1 MSINK
6 TFDGK
11 PLCMGVSG
19 FGHYKTERADAPNYP
34 PAVLSPADIL
44 EMIRELTSLCSD
56 PKFSDA
62 VNTLKAHVED
72 MNNPHH
78 TTLSQFSES
87 IAEVLYKEF
96 IARTKSVIS
105 LDEFKKALFETIH
118 IATDAEINEG
128 VCTTAVLSVFGA
140 RKYLSQHDT
149 DPNAHQALFDR
160 IIPGDPILEDPSFAW
175 YPQYGI
181 SEYYIKP
188 LEVELTEAEEKVPYT
203 YVGMDGYIHTE
214 EEDVLPV
221 DYVHQIPL
229 VPFFSTRK
237 NLIVDSLSCTIFK
250 QNNLRILEE
259 AEEAPD
265 KTITATAIYQNDEVG
280 RWEVNLVYPNCILPP
295 KQPRTFS
302 IFVKADDQ
310 KNVKIEF
317 QDSYNVDLP
326 TYAIYN
332 LADNTCFIINHLE
345 NYQASLQKLS
355 NGWYRCCF
363 SMYNKKGV
371 VSDLKITFFDHQEM
385 DSNDFMTDAN
395 GKISAYVWGIQYED
409 GFQPSPYIPT
419 RGKIGVRPGIQ
430 IVVPVDDWYR
440 NKAQTFHI
448 DYWKPT
454 NDPTQDTRPLL
465 VMRNGEKAAMDISH
479 VDQRVCVKRFYTYSE
494 IGREF
499 EITTLQ
505 DEVTPPDT
513 SVLQVTHGLDNT
525 KTLTRVNTLLSM
537 KSKSDLLHNPG
548 TDLYVGCSPDGLF
561 LNGYIGDIIFYPLCV
576 SENEAQFLN
585 GEAYE

>member
-19 FGHYKTERADAPNYP
+19 FVHYETERADAPNYP

-56 PKFSDA
+56 PKFSNA

-87 IAEVLYKEF
+87 IAEVLYNEF
-96 IARTKSVIS
+96 IKRTKSVIS
-105 LDEFKKALFETIH
+105 LEEFKKALFETIH
-118 IATDAEINEG
+118 IATDAEIDEG

-175 YPQYGI
+175 YPQFGI
-181 SEYYIKP
+181 SEYYINP
-188 LEVELTEAEEKVPYT
+188 LEVELGEGEEKVPYT
-203 YVGMDGYIHTE
+203 YVGTDGYIHTE
-214 EEDVLPV
+214 EEDMLPV
-221 DYVHQIPL
+221 DYVHRTPL
-229 VPFFSTRK
+229 VPCFNTRR
-237 NLIVDSLSCTIFK
+237 NLIVDSTSCSIFK

-265 KTITATAIYQNDEVG
+265 KTITATAICQNDDIARYEI
-280 RWEVNLVYPNCILPP
+280 NLVYPNCILPP

-302 IFVKADDQ
+302 LFVKAEDQ
-310 KNVKIEF
+310 KLVKIEI
-317 QDSYNVDLP
+317 QDSANVDLK

-332 LADNTCFIINHLE
+332 LEGNTCLIVNHMGT
-345 NYQASLQKLS
+345 YQASLQKLS
-355 NGWYRCCF
+355 NGWFRCCF
-363 SMYNKKGV
+363 SMYNKKGL
-371 VSDLKITFFDHQEM
+371 VSDLKITFFDNQGL
-385 DSNDFMTDAN
+385 DSNDFMTEAT
-395 GKISAYVWGIQYED
+395 GQISAYVWGIQYED
-409 GFQPSPYIPT
+409 GYQPSPYIPT

-430 IVVPVDDWYR
+430 VIVPVEEWYKD
-440 NKAQTFHI
+440 KAQTFHI
-448 DYWKPT
+448 DYWRPDI
-454 NDPTQDTRPLL
+454 DPTQDTRPLL
-465 VMRNGEKAAMDISH
+465 VMRNKTKPSMQIAH
-479 VDQRVCVKRFYTYSE
+479 VDQRVCVQRFYTYSE
-494 IGREF
+494 IGKEYD
-499 EITTLQ
+499 ITTLQ
-505 DEVTPPDT
+505 DEVTPPET

-525 KTLTRVNTLLSM
+525 KTITRVNTLLSM
-537 KSKSDLLHNPG
+537 KSQSDLLHNPG
-548 TDLYVGCSPDGLF
+548 TDLYVGCMPDGQF
-561 LNGYIGDIIFYPLCV
+561 FNGYIGDIIFYPICV
-576 SENEAQFLN
+576 SEDEAHFLN